1 MNNKEIVRLALDAR
15 HNKVQGNF
23 SIDETMHTLHEAF
36 VAANNGKN
44 YLDPRDIRDGKCSE
58 AFAIIEEV
66 IDVVKHDI
74 LTTEPFFMEYVDYRN
89 VELGDKNEFRVPD
102 STPLVVSEIG
112 AGSQALRRQRMLGG
126 ETFTVNTFM
135 RGLKVYEE
143 MDLLLSGRVNFADF
157 MNRIADAFRN
167 DTIERIYTAWAGTIE
182 NLVAPYAYTGS
193 YSEAQL
199 LELIQHVQAANG
211 ARKAYI
217 LGTKL
222 ALAKAISAYD
232 NSIPA
237 QESAYNTGIVGKF
250 HGTDKIETVNMY
262 KAGTT
267 QFLLPDDV
275 LHVMPADMKIKPI
288 MYVTEGHSMIIPHH
302 SVENNDLTEEY
313 MLVDRVGVA
322 ARVPNGEGTFG
333 RYTIA

>member
-15 HNKVQGNF
+15 KNKVQGNF

-36 VAANNGKN
+36 VAANGGKN
-44 YLDPRDIRDGKCSE
+44 YLDPRDIRDGKCAE
-58 AFAIIEEV
+58 AFAIVEQIVDE
-66 IDVVKHDI
+66 VKHDV
-74 LTTEPFFMEYVDYRN
+74 LTTTPFFMEYVDYRN
-89 VELGDKNEFRVPD
+89 TALGDKNEFYVPD

-126 ETFTVNTFM
+126 ETFTVRTFL

-143 MDLLLSGRVNFADF
+143 MDLLLAGRVDF
-157 MNRIADAFRN
+157 NEFMKRIADAFER
-167 DTIERIYTAWAGTIE
+167 DTIERIYKAWSGTIE
-182 NLVAPYAYTGS
+182 NLEAPYAITGS
-193 YSEAQL
+193 YAEAQL
-199 LELIQHVQAANG
+199 LSLIQHVQAANG
-211 ARKAYI
+211 VRNAYI

-222 ALAKAISAYD
+222 ALSKATSAYD

-237 QESAYNTGIVGKF
+237 QESAYNTGIIGKF

-267 QFLLPDDV
+267 EFLLSDDV
-275 LHVMPADMKIKPI
+275 LHVMPAGVKTKPI
-288 MYVTEGHSMIIPHH
+288 MYVTEGRSLIIPHH

-313 MLVDRVGVA
+313 MMVDRVGIA
-322 ARVPNGEGTFG
+322 ARVPNGEGKFG